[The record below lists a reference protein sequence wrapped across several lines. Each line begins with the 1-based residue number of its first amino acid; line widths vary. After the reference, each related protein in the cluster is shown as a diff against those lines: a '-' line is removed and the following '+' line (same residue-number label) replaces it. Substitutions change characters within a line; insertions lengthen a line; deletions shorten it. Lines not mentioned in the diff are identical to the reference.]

1 VRERYRGPLVF
12 ARQLVGVVR
21 QDPLLVA
28 LDYIGVRLL
37 PSARLP
43 IPRFSNCGGQPAP
56 WPMILSLL
64 HQATGKPV
72 IFTEIGY
79 KSVRGTS
86 VKPAEKMLAK
96 GYRRPP
102 PHL

>member
-1 VRERYRGPLVF
+1 
-12 ARQLVGVVR
+12 
-21 QDPLLVA
+21 
-28 LDYIGVRLL
+28 
-37 PSARLP
+37 
-43 IPRFSNCGGQPAP
+43 
-56 WPMILSLL
+56 MILSLL

-96 GYRRPP
+96 WYRRPP
-102 PHL
+102 PRL